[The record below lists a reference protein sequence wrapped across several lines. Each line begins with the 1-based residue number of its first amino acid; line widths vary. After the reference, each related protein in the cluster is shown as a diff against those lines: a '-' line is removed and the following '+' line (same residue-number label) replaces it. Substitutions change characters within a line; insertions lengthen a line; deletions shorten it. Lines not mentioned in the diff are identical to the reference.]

1 MNKDSFYEL
10 IHKYISQNIT
20 AEELATLRQ
29 YIELNQRNR
38 DLFDAFTTSARKS
51 SPHRYLEERAD
62 VVLSRETYEG
72 EKTNTTR
79 RMFVFDRLYARI
91 TIAALVLILLGALLY
106 MYNYSQTVD
115 NFDQVMQTGKAERLH
130 FVMTDGTK
138 VWLNSESAIHFNKG
152 FGKTNRAITLSGE
165 AYFDVQSNKALPMT
179 IDSRGTSIKVI
190 GTSFNIRAYDDEEA
204 TEASLVEGVIELFVK
219 DNTAT
224 TEKHILAPGE
234 KLKVFRNKELKIGDK
249 RAEAITSDKSDELIE
264 VAQIVRSHFIHPETK
279 TVPSEIAWKDNK
291 LAFDGEP
298 LEHAISK
305 LEKWYNIKV
314 IVTNSSLA
322 DLHVSGTFQ
331 DESIEEVLQFLQ
343 FSGADFQF
351 ITKNNTI
358 YIQ

>member
-1 MNKDSFYEL
+1 MDKDNFYEL

-20 AEELATLRQ
+20 DKELKTLHQ

-38 DLFDAFTTSARKS
+38 ELFEAFTTSARNS
-51 SPHRYLEERAD
+51 SPHRYLEEKAD
-62 VVLSRETYEG
+62 AILQKVASSK

-79 RMFVFDRLYARI
+79 RIFVFDSLYNRI
-91 TIAALVLILLGALLY
+91 TVAALVLILLGSLLY
-106 MYNYSQTVD
+106 MYNYSQSID
-115 NFDQVMQTGKAERLH
+115 SFDQVVQTGKAERLH

-179 IDSRGTSIKVI
+179 IDSRGTSVKVI

-204 TEASLVEGVIELFVK
+204 VETSLVEGMIELFVK
-219 DNTAT
+219 NNST
-224 TEKHILAPGE
+224 TTDKHILVPGE
-234 KLKVFRNKELKIGDK
+234 KLKVFRNKELKAASKGSQSNI
-249 RAEAITSDKSDELIE
+249 SDKSQGLIE
-264 VAQIVRSHFIHPETK
+264 AAQIVKSHFIHPEIK

-314 IVTNSSLA
+314 IVTNASLS

-343 FSGADFQF
+343 VSGADFQF